1 MVDPENP
8 PPLDAWF
15 RVTFDDEGVALEAAP
30 PGREPWRQSFAW
42 SSVTLVCFKPGP
54 LGSDSIFVV
63 TKERPQSYVVPIQA
77 AGGGLFFDELI
88 TRGLFGAEMAIE
100 AASATEGI
108 FCWPPQGVALP
119 DQRQA
124 RCRPPE
130 PAGRPDFDAQGLA
143 AYLREKLPDR
153 EHLAA
158 GPRAE
163 LLEEIAAGGLTT
175 LGELDAIV
183 ESTREAVARFEADQA
198 AKGHGPLA
206 DVGVVRVALRIF
218 DPRFLRAAEWHFMTE
233 EGLAASDAEQYAGYR
248 HLVSWPGSAGLS

>member
-1 MVDPENP
+1 MADPKSPP
-8 PPLDAWF
+8 PPLDAWL
-15 RVTFDDEGVALEAAP
+15 RVTFDDDGVTLEATP

-42 SSVTLVCFKPGP
+42 SSVVRVCFKPES
-54 LGSDSIFVV
+54 LASDGIFVF
-63 TKERPQSYVVPIQA
+63 TRERPESYVIPVEA
-77 AGGGLFFDELI
+77 SGGGLFFDELI

-108 FCWPPQGVALP
+108 FCWPPQGVRLP
-119 DQRQA
+119 DQRQT

-130 PAGRPDFDAQGLA
+130 PAGKPEFDAEGLA
-143 AYLREKLPDR
+143 AYLRERLPDR
-153 EHLAA
+153 EHLVA

-248 HLVSWPGSAGLS
+248 HLVRWIAG